1 MKLSSESHFFADRF
15 GLHGAVAM
23 MADAGYDAID
33 FSCFDEEFYTDVHDK
48 TYYTDARKMAEDRGL
63 TFNQAHAPFPSSF
76 GDPVKDK
83 KAFEDIVTSM
93 KFASWLGVRNI
104 IVHPRQ
110 HLEYITRGV
119 PEKLFEI
126 NMDFY
131 RSLIPYCEEYNI
143 RVAVENM
150 WQYPRTVSHS
160 TCSKPVEFVKYM
172 DTLNS
177 DYLVACLDVGH
188 AMLVKEKPDD
198 MVRALGSKHLQC
210 LHVHDI
216 DGIHDTHTAPYSGII
231 DWTAFMESLA
241 EIGYQ
246 GDLTFE
252 ADSFFSHTPEALW
265 PDAAKYMVAVG
276 RHLISL
282 FEAAKNK

>member
-1 MKLSSESHFFADRF
+1 MKLSSESDLFANRF
-15 GLHGAVAM
+15 GLHGAVNM

-33 FSCFDEEFYTDVHDK
+33 FSCFNEEFYTDAHDK

-63 TFNQAHAPFPSSF
+63 CFNQAHAPFPTSY
-76 GDPVKDK
+76 GDPEKDK

-93 KFASWLGVRNI
+93 KFASWLGVKNI

-110 HLEYITRGV
+110 HLEYINRGV

-126 NMDFY
+126 NMEFY
-131 RSLIPYCEEYNI
+131 RSLIPYCEEFNI

-160 TCSKPVEFVKYM
+160 TCSKPEEFVKYM

-177 DYLVACLDVGH
+177 EWIVACLDVGH

-198 MVRALGSKHLQC
+198 MVRALGRKHLQS
-210 LHVHDI
+210 LHVHDV
-216 DGIHDTHTAPYSGII
+216 DGIHDSHTAPYSGII
-231 DWTAFMESLA
+231 DWAVFMESLA
-241 EIGYQ
+241 EIDYQ

-252 ADSFFSHTPEALW
+252 ADNFFSHTPDALW
-265 PDAAKYMVAVG
+265 PDSAKYMVSVG
-276 RHLISL
+276 RYLISL